1 MNNDIK
7 HYTLRINSQLLD
19 KLRIIADYEKRTIN
33 QQLCIIIRNVINKY
47 QQKTSIF
54 EQKKT

>member
-33 QQLCIIIRNVINKY
+33 QQLCINKY